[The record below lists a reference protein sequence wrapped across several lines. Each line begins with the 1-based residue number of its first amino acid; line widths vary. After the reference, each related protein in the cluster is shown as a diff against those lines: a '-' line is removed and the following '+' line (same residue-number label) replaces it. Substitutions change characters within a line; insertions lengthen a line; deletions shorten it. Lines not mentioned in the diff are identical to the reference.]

1 MVSQSP
7 DGHHFV
13 YGADLRLVM
22 PTDVSAQAQPR
33 FSSGC
38 AAKARDLARRPAS
51 GTGGSA
57 GGTPLSERRDHGH
70 GGDQAEGH
78 ALLR

>member
-33 FSSGC
+33 FFSGC

-51 GTGGSA
+51 GTGG
-57 GGTPLSERRDHGH
+57 LSRR
-70 GGDQAEGH
+70 H
-78 ALLR
+78 ASLRAP